1 MELHIVHKTQGGGK
15 MKTSFVRSSFRTI
28 AIVMLVV
35 LALIM
40 GTQAAEWKPTKPIE
54 FVAPFAPGGGSDV
67 LARSIASIIEGE
79 KLCPVPLLVVNQAG
93 GSGLVGTTS
102 VVQQKGNSHVL
113 VTFIPGQAQ
122 AALVAGKGAPTFREL
137 TPICN
142 LALDEQLI
150 VVKTDSPL
158 KTIQD
163 IIAEAKKRPGEL
175 TIGGTGAG
183 QDDQI
188 CQRNFERSAGIKM
201 RYVPFKSGGE
211 AVTALLGGH
220 VNMIWANPP
229 EFVPQYEAKMVR
241 PIAVAQE
248 TRIQAFKDVP
258 NFRENGHNVTYFFYR
273 GMMAA
278 QDIPAETTA
287 FYENM
292 FKKMVESSAWKE
304 NYLKKYSLS
313 PSWMG
318 SKEFAKVVAQNE
330 EESKDV
336 LKDLG

>member
-1 MELHIVHKTQGGGK
+1 
-15 MKTSFVRSSFRTI
+15 MKKSPFAHWPFRTAVI
-28 AIVMLVV
+28 ILLAIFVSAV
-35 LALIM
+35 
-40 GTQAAEWKPTKPIE
+40 GSQAAEWKPSKPIE

-67 LARSIASIIEGE
+67 LARSIASIIESQ
-79 KLCPVPLLVVNQAG
+79 KLCPQPLLVVNRSG

-102 VVQQKGNSHVL
+102 VAQQKGNEYVL

-122 AALVAGKGAPTFREL
+122 AALVAGKGAATFREL

-150 VVKTDSPL
+150 VVKADSPL
-158 KTIQD
+158 KTIKD
-163 IIAEAKKRPGEL
+163 IIAEAKKRAGEL

-188 CQRNFERSAGIKM
+188 CQRVFERSAGIRM

-241 PIAVAQE
+241 PVAVAKA
-248 TRIQAFKDVP
+248 TRMADFPDVP
-258 NFRENGHNVTYFFYR
+258 TLKEIGHNVTYFFYR
-273 GMMAA
+273 GIMAA
-278 QDIPAETTA
+278 QGIPAETAA
-287 FYENM
+287 FYESM
-292 FKKMVESSAWKE
+292 FKKLAESSAWKE

-318 SKEFAKVVAQNE
+318 SKEFAKAVAQNE

-336 LKDLG
+336 LKDLGLLK

>member
-1 MELHIVHKTQGGGK
+1 
-15 MKTSFVRSSFRTI
+15 MKRSLSEHWSFRTAVI
-28 AIVMLVV
+28 ILLAVLVSAV
-35 LALIM
+35 
-40 GTQAAEWKPTKPIE
+40 GTQAAEWKPSKPIE

-67 LARSIASIIEGE
+67 LARSIASIIESQ
-79 KLCPVPLLVVNQAG
+79 KLCPQPLLVVNRSG

-102 VVQQKGNSHVL
+102 VAQQKGNPYVL

-122 AALVAGKGAPTFREL
+122 AALVAGKGAATFREL

-150 VVKTDSPL
+150 VVKADSPL
-158 KTIQD
+158 KTIKD
-163 IIAEAKKRPGEL
+163 VIAEAKKRPGEL

-188 CQRNFERSAGIKM
+188 CQRVFEQSAGIRM

-241 PIAVAQE
+241 PVAVAKA
-248 TRIQAFKDVP
+248 TRMVDFPDVP
-258 NFRENGHNVTYFFYR
+258 TLKEIGHNVTYFFYR
-273 GMMAA
+273 GIMAA
-278 QDIPAETTA
+278 QGIPAETAA

-292 FKKMVESSAWKE
+292 FKKLAESSAWKE

-336 LKDLG
+336 LKDLGLLK

>member
-1 MELHIVHKTQGGGK
+1 
-15 MKTSFVRSSFRTI
+15 MKKSPSARWPFRT
-28 AIVMLVV
+28 AIIIL
-35 LALIM
+35 LALLISAV
-40 GTQAAEWKPTKPIE
+40 GSQAAEWKPTKPIE

-67 LARSIASIIEGE
+67 LARSIASIIESQ
-79 KLCPVPLLVVNQAG
+79 KLCPQPLLVVNRSG

-102 VVQQKGNSHVL
+102 VAQQKGNTHVL

-122 AALVAGKGAPTFREL
+122 AALVAGKGAATFREL

-150 VVKTDSPL
+150 VVKADSPL

-188 CQRNFERSAGIKM
+188 CQRVFERSAGIRM

-241 PIAVAQE
+241 PAAVAKA
-248 TRIQAFKDVP
+248 TRMTDFPDVP
-258 NFRENGHNVTYFFYR
+258 TLKEIGHNVTYFFYR
-273 GMMAA
+273 GIMAA
-278 QDIPAETTA
+278 QGIPAETAA
-287 FYENM
+287 FYEDM
-292 FKKMVESSAWKE
+292 FKKLAESSAWKE

-318 SKEFAKVVAQNE
+318 SKEFAKAVAQNE

-336 LKDLG
+336 LKDLGLLK

>member
-1 MELHIVHKTQGGGK
+1 
-15 MKTSFVRSSFRTI
+15 
-28 AIVMLVV
+28 MLTV
-35 LALIM
+35 LAPVV

-79 KLCPVPLLVVNQAG
+79 KLCPVPLLVVNKAG
-93 GSGLVGTTS
+93 GSGLVGTTA
-102 VVQQKGNSHVL
+102 VAQQKGDPHVL
-113 VTFIPGQAQ
+113 LTFIPGQAQ

-137 TPICN
+137 TLICN

-150 VVKTDSPL
+150 VVKADSPL
-158 KTIQD
+158 KTIRD
-163 IIAEAKKRPGEL
+163 VIAEAKKRPGEL

-188 CQRNFERSAGIKM
+188 CQRLFERSAGIKF

-229 EFVPQYEAKMVR
+229 EFVPQWEAKMVR
-241 PIAVAQE
+241 PVAVAKS
-248 TRIQAFKDVP
+248 TRMADFSDVP
-258 NFRENGHNVTYFFYR
+258 TLKEVGHDVTYFFYR
-273 GMMAA
+273 GIAAA
-278 QDIPAETTA
+278 QNIPAEASA

-292 FKKMVESSAWKE
+292 FKRMAESSAWKE
-304 NYLKKYSLS
+304 KYLKKYMLS

-330 EESKDV
+330 EESKEI
-336 LKDLG
+336 LKDLGLLK

>member
-1 MELHIVHKTQGGGK
+1 M
-15 MKTSFVRSSFRTI
+15 RTN
-28 AIVMLVV
+28 ANEVKWFGVAVVV
-35 LALIM
+35 LMAMIASVV
-40 GTQAAEWKPTKPIE
+40 GSQAAEWKPSKPIE

-67 LARSIASIIEGE
+67 LARSIASIIEGG
-79 KLCPVPLLVVNQAG
+79 KLCPQPLIVVNRAG

-102 VVQQKGNSHVL
+102 VVQQKGNPHVL

-158 KTIQD
+158 KTIKD

-188 CQRNFERSAGIKM
+188 CQRRFERSAGIKF

-211 AVTALLGGH
+211 CITALLGGH

-229 EFVPQYEAKMVR
+229 EFVPQLEAKMVR
-241 PIAVAQE
+241 PVAVAKS
-248 TRIQAFKDVP
+248 TRMADFPDVP
-258 NFRENGHNVTYFFYR
+258 ALKEIGHDVTYFFYR
-273 GMMAA
+273 GIMAA
-278 QDIPAETTA
+278 QDIPAETAA

-292 FKKMVESSAWKE
+292 FKRMAESSSWKE

-318 SKEFAKVVAQNE
+318 SKEFAKVVAKNE
-330 EESKDV
+330 EESKEI
-336 LKDLG
+336 LKDLGLLK

>member
-1 MELHIVHKTQGGGK
+1 
-15 MKTSFVRSSFRTI
+15 MKTNLIRSKVFFLAIFLMAAMLVSTI
-28 AIVMLVV
+28 AV
-35 LALIM
+35 L
-40 GTQAAEWKPTKPIE
+40 AAEWKPSKPIE

-79 KLCPVPLLVVNQAG
+79 KLCPQPLIVVNRAG

-102 VVQQKGNSHVL
+102 VVQQKGNPHVL

-137 TPICN
+137 TLICG

-158 KTIQD
+158 KTIRD
-163 IIAEAKKRPGEL
+163 IIAEAKRRPAEL
-175 TIGGTGAG
+175 TIGGTGTG

-188 CQRNFERSAGIKM
+188 CQRLFERSAGIRM

-220 VNMIWANPP
+220 VDMIWANPP
-229 EFVPQYEAKMVR
+229 EFVPQWEAKMVR
-241 PIAVAQE
+241 PVAVAKA
-248 TRIQAFKDVP
+248 TRMTEFPDVP
-258 NFRENGHNVTYFFYR
+258 TLREIGHDVTYFFYR
-273 GMMAA
+273 GIGAP
-278 QDIPAETTA
+278 QDIPAEAAA

-292 FKKMVESSAWKE
+292 FKRMAESSSWKE
-304 NYLKKYSLS
+304 NYLKKYMLS
-313 PSWMG
+313 PGWMG
-318 SKEFAKVVAQNE
+318 SKEFTKVVAQNE
-330 EESKDV
+330 EESKEI
-336 LKDLG
+336 LKDLGLLK

>member
-1 MELHIVHKTQGGGK
+1 
-15 MKTSFVRSSFRTI
+15 MKTSFAGSSLR
-28 AIVMLVV
+28 AIVIIV
-35 LALIM
+35 LAVLVPVV
-40 GTQAAEWKPTKPIE
+40 GTQAADWKPTKPIE

-79 KLCPVPLLVVNQAG
+79 KLCPVPLLVVNKAG

-102 VVQQKGNSHVL
+102 VAQQKGDPHVL
-113 VTFIPGQAQ
+113 LTFIPGQAQ

-137 TPICN
+137 TLICN

-150 VVKTDSPL
+150 VVKADSPF
-158 KTIQD
+158 KTIRD

-188 CQRNFERSAGIKM
+188 CQRLFERSAGIKL

-211 AVTALLGGH
+211 CITALLGGH

-229 EFVPQYEAKMVR
+229 EFVPQWEAKMVR
-241 PIAVAQE
+241 PVAVAKS
-248 TRIQAFKDVP
+248 TRMADFSDVP
-258 NFRENGHNVTYFFYR
+258 TLKEVGHNVTYFFYR
-273 GMMAA
+273 GIAAA
-278 QDIPAETTA
+278 QNIPPEASA

-292 FKKMVESSAWKE
+292 FKRMVESSSWKE
-304 NYLKKYSLS
+304 KYLKKYMLS
-313 PSWMG
+313 PAWMG
-318 SKEFAKVVAQNE
+318 SKEFAKVVVQNE
-330 EESKDV
+330 EESKEI
-336 LKDLG
+336 LKDLGLLK

>member
-1 MELHIVHKTQGGGK
+1 
-15 MKTSFVRSSFRTI
+15 
-28 AIVMLVV
+28 
-35 LALIM
+35 
-40 GTQAAEWKPTKPIE
+40 
-54 FVAPFAPGGGSDV
+54 
-67 LARSIASIIEGE
+67 
-79 KLCPVPLLVVNQAG
+79 
-93 GSGLVGTTS
+93 
-102 VVQQKGNSHVL
+102 

-158 KTIQD
+158 KTIKD

-175 TIGGTGAG
+175 TIGGTGSG

-188 CQRNFERSAGIKM
+188 CQRVFERSAGIRM

-241 PIAVAQE
+241 PVAVAKA
-248 TRIQAFKDVP
+248 TRMTDFSDVP
-258 NFRENGHNVTYFFYR
+258 TLKEIGHNVTYFFYR
-273 GMMAA
+273 GIMAA
-278 QDIPAETTA
+278 QDIPAETIA

-292 FKKMVESSAWKE
+292 FKQLAESSSWKE

-336 LKDLG
+336 LKDLGLLK

>member
-1 MELHIVHKTQGGGK
+1 
-15 MKTSFVRSSFRTI
+15 MKASKEFRV
-28 AIVMLVV
+28 AAVVV
-35 LALIM
+35 LTMLAFVV
-40 GTQAAEWKPTKPIE
+40 GAQAAEWKPTKPIE

-67 LARSIASIIEGE
+67 LARSIASIIESQ
-79 KLCPVPLLVVNQAG
+79 KLCPVPLIVVNRAG

-102 VVQQKGNSHVL
+102 VTQQKGDPHVL

-158 KTIQD
+158 KTIKD

-188 CQRNFERSAGIKM
+188 CQRLFERSAGIRM

-241 PIAVAQE
+241 PVAVAKA
-248 TRIQAFKDVP
+248 TRMTDFPDVP
-258 NFRENGHNVTYFFYR
+258 TLKEIGHDVTYFFYR
-273 GMMAA
+273 GIMAA
-278 QDIPAETTA
+278 QDIPAETVA

-292 FKKMVESSAWKE
+292 FKRMVESSSWKE

-330 EESKDV
+330 EESKEI
-336 LKDLG
+336 LKDLGLLK

>member
-1 MELHIVHKTQGGGK
+1 M
-15 MKTSFVRSSFRTI
+15 RTI
-28 AIVMLVV
+28 AIEFKWFRVAVVV
-35 LALIM
+35 LVAVLASVV
-40 GTQAAEWKPTKPIE
+40 GGQAADWKPTKPIE

-79 KLCPVPLLVVNQAG
+79 KLCPVPLLVANKAG
-93 GSGLVGTTS
+93 GSGLVGTTA
-102 VVQQKGNSHVL
+102 VAQQKGDPHVL
-113 VTFIPGQAQ
+113 LTFIPGQAQ

-137 TPICN
+137 TLICN

-150 VVKTDSPL
+150 VVKADSPF
-158 KTIQD
+158 KTIRD
-163 IIAEAKKRPGEL
+163 IIAEAKKRPAEL

-188 CQRNFERSAGIKM
+188 CQRLFERSAGIKM

-211 AVTALLGGH
+211 CITALLGGH

-229 EFVPQYEAKMVR
+229 EFVPQWEAKMVR
-241 PIAVAQE
+241 PVAVAKS
-248 TRIQAFKDVP
+248 TRMADFSDVP
-258 NFRENGHNVTYFFYR
+258 TLKEVGHDVTYFFYR
-273 GMMAA
+273 GIAAA
-278 QDIPAETTA
+278 QNIPAEASA

-292 FKKMVESSAWKE
+292 FKRMAESSAWKE

-318 SKEFAKVVAQNE
+318 SKEFAKVVAKNE
-330 EESKDV
+330 EESKEI
-336 LKDLG
+336 LKDLGLLK

>member
-1 MELHIVHKTQGGGK
+1 
-15 MKTSFVRSSFRTI
+15 MKTNNLFQVAAVVFLTI
-28 AIVMLVV
+28 
-35 LALIM
+35 LASVI
-40 GTQAAEWKPTKPIE
+40 GAQAAEWKPTKPIE

-79 KLCPVPLLVVNQAG
+79 KLCPVPLLVANKAG
-93 GSGLVGTTS
+93 GSGLVGTTA
-102 VVQQKGNSHVL
+102 VAQQKGDPHVL
-113 VTFIPGQAQ
+113 LTFIPGQAQ

-137 TPICN
+137 TLICN

-150 VVKTDSPL
+150 VVKADSPF
-158 KTIQD
+158 KTIRD

-188 CQRNFERSAGIKM
+188 CQRLFERSAGIKF

-211 AVTALLGGH
+211 AITALLGGH

-229 EFVPQYEAKMVR
+229 EFVPQWEAKMVR
-241 PIAVAQE
+241 PVAVAKS
-248 TRIQAFKDVP
+248 TRMADFSDVP
-258 NFRENGHNVTYFFYR
+258 TLKEIGHDVTYFFYR
-273 GMMAA
+273 GIAAA
-278 QDIPAETTA
+278 QNIPAEASA

-292 FKKMVESSAWKE
+292 FKRMAESSAWKE
-304 NYLKKYSLS
+304 KYLKKYMLS

-330 EESKDV
+330 EESKEI
-336 LKDLG
+336 LKDLGLLK

>member
-1 MELHIVHKTQGGGK
+1 MKTKLIGSK
-15 MKTSFVRSSFRTI
+15 VFFMAVVVLVAVLTSFV
-28 AIVMLVV
+28 
-35 LALIM
+35 
-40 GTQAAEWKPTKPIE
+40 GGYAADWKPTKPIE

-79 KLCPVPLLVVNQAG
+79 KLCPVPLLVANKAG
-93 GSGLVGTTS
+93 GSGLVGTTA
-102 VVQQKGNSHVL
+102 VAQQKGDPHVL
-113 VTFIPGQAQ
+113 LTFIPGQAQ

-137 TPICN
+137 TLICN

-150 VVKTDSPL
+150 VVKADSPF
-158 KTIQD
+158 KTIRD

-188 CQRNFERSAGIKM
+188 CQRLFERSAGIKF

-211 AVTALLGGH
+211 CITALLGGH

-229 EFVPQYEAKMVR
+229 EFVPQWEAKMVR
-241 PIAVAQE
+241 PVAVAKS
-248 TRIQAFKDVP
+248 TRMADFSDVP
-258 NFRENGHNVTYFFYR
+258 TLKEVGHDVTYFFYR
-273 GMMAA
+273 GIAAA
-278 QDIPAETTA
+278 QNIPAEASA

-292 FKKMVESSAWKE
+292 FKRMAESSAWKE
-304 NYLKKYSLS
+304 KYLKKYMLS
-313 PSWMG
+313 PNWMG

-330 EESKDV
+330 EESKEI
-336 LKDLG
+336 LKDLGLLK

>member
-1 MELHIVHKTQGGGK
+1 
-15 MKTSFVRSSFRTI
+15 MKKSPSAHWPFRTAVI
-28 AIVMLVV
+28 ILLAVLVSAV
-35 LALIM
+35 
-40 GTQAAEWKPTKPIE
+40 GSQAAEWKPTKPIE

-67 LARSIASIIEGE
+67 LARSIASIIESQ
-79 KLCPVPLLVVNQAG
+79 KLCPQPLLVVNRSG

-102 VVQQKGNSHVL
+102 VAQQKGNQYVL

-122 AALVAGKGAPTFREL
+122 AALVAGKGAATFREL

-150 VVKTDSPL
+150 VVKADSPL
-158 KTIQD
+158 KTIKD

-188 CQRNFERSAGIKM
+188 CQRVFERSAGIRM

-241 PIAVAQE
+241 PVAVAKA
-248 TRIQAFKDVP
+248 TRMTDFPDVP
-258 NFRENGHNVTYFFYR
+258 TLKEIGHNVTYFFYR
-273 GMMAA
+273 GIMAA
-278 QDIPAETTA
+278 QGIPAETAT

-292 FKKMVESSAWKE
+292 FKKLAESSAWKE

-336 LKDLG
+336 LKDLGLLK

>member
-1 MELHIVHKTQGGGK
+1 
-15 MKTSFVRSSFRTI
+15 MKTSFAGSSLR
-28 AIVMLVV
+28 AIVIIV
-35 LALIM
+35 LAVLVPVV
-40 GTQAAEWKPTKPIE
+40 GTQAADWKPTKPIE

-79 KLCPVPLLVVNQAG
+79 KLCPVPLLVVNKAG

-102 VVQQKGNSHVL
+102 VAQQKGDPHVL
-113 VTFIPGQAQ
+113 LTFIPGQAQ

-137 TPICN
+137 TLICN

-150 VVKTDSPL
+150 VVKADSPF
-158 KTIQD
+158 KTIRD
-163 IIAEAKKRPGEL
+163 IIAEAKRRPGEL

-188 CQRNFERSAGIKM
+188 CQRLFERSAGIRF

-211 AVTALLGGH
+211 CITALLGGH

-229 EFVPQYEAKMVR
+229 EFVPQWEAKMVR
-241 PIAVAQE
+241 PVAVAKS
-248 TRIQAFKDVP
+248 TRMADFSDVP
-258 NFRENGHNVTYFFYR
+258 TLKEVGHDVTYFFYR
-273 GMMAA
+273 GIAAA
-278 QDIPAETTA
+278 QNIPAEASA

-292 FKKMVESSAWKE
+292 FKRMVESSAWKE
-304 NYLKKYSLS
+304 KYLKKYMLS

-318 SKEFAKVVAQNE
+318 SKEFAKVVAKNE
-330 EESKDV
+330 EESKEI
-336 LKDLG
+336 LKDLGLLK

>member
-1 MELHIVHKTQGGGK
+1 
-15 MKTSFVRSSFRTI
+15 MKTNNLFQVAAVVFITILAFVI
-28 AIVMLVV
+28 GA
-35 LALIM
+35 
-40 GTQAAEWKPTKPIE
+40 QAADWKPTKPIE

-79 KLCPVPLLVVNQAG
+79 KLCPVPLLVANKAG
-93 GSGLVGTTS
+93 GSGLIGTTA
-102 VVQQKGNSHVL
+102 VAQQKGDPHVL
-113 VTFIPGQAQ
+113 LTFIPGQAQ

-137 TPICN
+137 TLICN

-150 VVKTDSPL
+150 VVKADSPF
-158 KTIQD
+158 KTIRD

-188 CQRNFERSAGIKM
+188 CQRLFERSAGIKF

-211 AVTALLGGH
+211 CITALLGGH

-229 EFVPQYEAKMVR
+229 EFVPQWEAKMVR
-241 PIAVAQE
+241 PVAVAKS
-248 TRIQAFKDVP
+248 TRMADFSDVP
-258 NFRENGHNVTYFFYR
+258 TLKEVGHDVTYFFYR
-273 GMMAA
+273 GIAAA
-278 QDIPAETTA
+278 QNIPAEASA

-292 FKKMVESSAWKE
+292 FKRMAESSAWKE
-304 NYLKKYSLS
+304 KYLKKYMLS
-313 PSWMG
+313 PNWMG

-330 EESKDV
+330 EESKEI
-336 LKDLG
+336 LKDLGLLK

>member
-1 MELHIVHKTQGGGK
+1 
-15 MKTSFVRSSFRTI
+15 MKALFLSRRSVFCIGMIAMVLLMSFVW
-28 AIVMLVV
+28 
-35 LALIM
+35 LAH
-40 GTQAAEWKPTKPIE
+40 AAEWKPSKPIE

-67 LARSIASIIEGE
+67 LARSIASIIESL
-79 KLCPVPLLVVNQAG
+79 KLCPQPLLVVNRAG

-102 VVQQKGNSHVL
+102 VVQQKGNPHVL

-150 VVKTDSPL
+150 VVKADSPL

-175 TIGGTGAG
+175 TIGGTGSG

-188 CQRNFERSAGIKM
+188 CQRVLERSAGIKL

-211 AVTALLGGH
+211 CITALLGGH

-229 EFVPQYEAKMVR
+229 EFVPQFEAKMVR
-241 PIAVAQE
+241 PVAVAKA
-248 TRIQAFKDVP
+248 TRMTDFPDVP
-258 NFRENGHNVTYFFYR
+258 TLKEIGHDVTYFFYR
-273 GMMAA
+273 GIMAA
-278 QDIPAETTA
+278 QDIPAEAAA
-287 FYENM
+287 FYEDM
-292 FKKMVESSAWKE
+292 FKRMAESSSWKQ

-313 PSWMG
+313 PAWMG
-318 SKEFAKVVAQNE
+318 SKDFAKVVAQNE
-330 EESKDV
+330 EESKEV
-336 LKDLG
+336 LKDLGLLK

>member
-1 MELHIVHKTQGGGK
+1 
-15 MKTSFVRSSFRTI
+15 MKKSLSARWRFRATVI
-28 AIVMLVV
+28 ILLAALVPV
-35 LALIM
+35 A

-67 LARSIASIIEGE
+67 LARSIASIIESL
-79 KLCPVPLLVVNQAG
+79 KLCPQPLLVVNRSG

-102 VVQQKGNSHVL
+102 VAQQKGNTHVL

-122 AALVAGKGAPTFREL
+122 AALVAGKGAATFREL

-150 VVKTDSPL
+150 VVKADSPL
-158 KTIQD
+158 KTMKD

-175 TIGGTGAG
+175 TIGGTGSG

-188 CQRNFERSAGIKM
+188 CQRVLERSAGIRM

-241 PIAVAQE
+241 PVAVAKAARM
-248 TRIQAFKDVP
+248 TDFPDVP
-258 NFRENGHNVTYFFYR
+258 ALKEIGHDVTYFFYR
-273 GMMAA
+273 GIMAA
-278 QDIPAETTA
+278 QGIPAETAA

-292 FKKMVESSAWKE
+292 FKKLAESSAWKE

-318 SKEFAKVVAQNE
+318 SMEFAKVVAKNE

-336 LKDLG
+336 LKDLGLLK

>member
-1 MELHIVHKTQGGGK
+1 
-15 MKTSFVRSSFRTI
+15 MKTRLIGNKSFQMTV
-28 AIVMLVV
+28 VV
-35 LALIM
+35 LLVILASAI
-40 GTQAAEWKPTKPIE
+40 GSQAAEWKPSKPIE

-79 KLCPVPLLVVNQAG
+79 KLCPQPLIVVNRAG
-93 GSGLVGTTS
+93 GSGLVGTTA
-102 VVQQKGNSHVL
+102 VAQQKGDPHVL
-113 VTFIPGQAQ
+113 LTFIPGQAQ

-137 TPICN
+137 TLICN

-150 VVKTDSPL
+150 VVKADSPF
-158 KTIQD
+158 KTIRD

-188 CQRNFERSAGIKM
+188 CQRLFERSAGIKF

-211 AVTALLGGH
+211 CITALLGGH

-229 EFVPQYEAKMVR
+229 EFVPQWEAKMVR
-241 PIAVAQE
+241 PVAVAKS
-248 TRIQAFKDVP
+248 TRMADFSDVP
-258 NFRENGHNVTYFFYR
+258 TLKEVGHDVTYFFYR
-273 GMMAA
+273 GIAAA
-278 QDIPAETTA
+278 QNIPAEASA

-292 FKKMVESSAWKE
+292 FKRMAESSAWKE
-304 NYLKKYSLS
+304 KYLKKYMLS
-313 PSWMG
+313 PNWMG

-330 EESKDV
+330 EESKEI
-336 LKDLG
+336 LKDLGLLK

>member
-1 MELHIVHKTQGGGK
+1 
-15 MKTSFVRSSFRTI
+15 MKKGSSAHWPFRTATVI
-28 AIVMLVV
+28 LLAVLVSAV
-35 LALIM
+35 
-40 GTQAAEWKPTKPIE
+40 GSQAAEWKPSKPIE

-67 LARSIASIIEGE
+67 LARSIASIIESQ
-79 KLCPVPLLVVNQAG
+79 KLCPQPLLVVNRSG

-102 VVQQKGNSHVL
+102 VAQQKGNTHVL

-122 AALVAGKGAPTFREL
+122 AALVAGKGAATFREL

-150 VVKTDSPL
+150 VVKADSPL
-158 KTIQD
+158 KTIKD
-163 IIAEAKKRPGEL
+163 IVAEAKKRPGEL

-188 CQRNFERSAGIKM
+188 CQRVFERSAGIRM

-241 PIAVAQE
+241 PVAVAKA
-248 TRIQAFKDVP
+248 TRMTDFPDVP
-258 NFRENGHNVTYFFYR
+258 TLKEIGHNVTYFFYR
-273 GMMAA
+273 GIMAA
-278 QDIPAETTA
+278 QGIPAETAA
-287 FYENM
+287 FYEDM
-292 FKKMVESSAWKE
+292 FKKLAESSAWKE

-336 LKDLG
+336 LKDLGLLK

>member
-1 MELHIVHKTQGGGK
+1 MGP
-15 MKTSFVRSSFRTI
+15 R
-28 AIVMLVV
+28 AITLVV
-35 LALIM
+35 
-40 GTQAAEWKPTKPIE
+40 PYP
-54 FVAPFAPGGGSDV
+54 PGGVTDLG
-67 LARSIASIIEGE
+67 ARALGE
-79 KLCPVPLLVVNQAG
+79 AMERHLGKPVVVVNKAG
-93 GSGLVGTTS
+93 GSGLVGTTA
-102 VVQQKGNSHVL
+102 VVQQRGNPLTL

-122 AALVAGKGAPTFREL
+122 AALVAGKGSPTFREL

-150 VVKTDSPL
+150 VVKADSPL
-158 KTIQD
+158 KTIKD
-163 IIAEAKKRPGEL
+163 IIAEEKKRPGEL

-188 CQRNFERSAGIKM
+188 CQRVFERSAGIRM

-220 VNMIWANPP
+220 VNLIWANPP

-241 PIAVAQE
+241 PVAVAKA
-248 TRIQAFKDVP
+248 TRMTDFPDVP
-258 NFRENGHNVTYFFYR
+258 TLKEIGHNVTYFFYR
-273 GMMAA
+273 GIMAA
-278 QDIPAETTA
+278 KDIPAETIA

-292 FKKMVESSAWKE
+292 FKQLADSSAWKD

-318 SKEFAKVVAQNE
+318 SKEFAKAVAENE

-336 LKDLG
+336 LKDLGLLK

>member
-1 MELHIVHKTQGGGK
+1 
-15 MKTSFVRSSFRTI
+15 MKKSLSARWRFR
-28 AIVMLVV
+28 AIIILLAV
-35 LALIM
+35 LIPIT

-67 LARSIASIIEGE
+67 LARSIASIIESL
-79 KLCPVPLLVVNQAG
+79 KLCPQPLLVVNRSG

-102 VVQQKGNSHVL
+102 VAQQKGNTHVL

-122 AALVAGKGAPTFREL
+122 AALVAGKGAATFREL

-150 VVKTDSPL
+150 VVKADSPL

-175 TIGGTGAG
+175 TIGGTGTG

-188 CQRNFERSAGIKM
+188 CQRVLERSAGIKL

-229 EFVPQYEAKMVR
+229 EFVPQYEAKMVK
-241 PIAVAQE
+241 PVTVAKA
-248 TRIQAFKDVP
+248 TRMADFPNVP
-258 NFRENGHNVTYFFYR
+258 TLKEIGHNVTYFFYR
-273 GMMAA
+273 GIMAA
-278 QDIPAETTA
+278 QGIPAETAA

-292 FKKMVESSAWKE
+292 FKKLAESSAWKE

-336 LKDLG
+336 LKDLGLLK